1 MATPSALPDCVNF
14 SMRIVWVLN
23 EAAAWRPRDVAK
35 YQPAAASRTTAAATA
50 SNFPMCF
57 LASPI
62 TIAVLLDPLPD
73 PEEAAL
79 AAGCEPPLPGGR
91 GGTVAF
97 DRDDPEP
104 AAALEVCDAKFA
116 EFDPVSS
123 PTTLIGVRPELE
135 SRCKRFKSV
144 RRSAAV

>member
-1 MATPSALPDCVNF
+1 
-14 SMRIVWVLN
+14 
-23 EAAAWRPRDVAK
+23 
-35 YQPAAASRTTAAATA
+35 
-50 SNFPMCF
+50 

-62 TIAVLLDPLPD
+62 TIAALLDPLPG

-79 AAGCEPPLPGGR
+79 AVGCDPPLPGGG
-91 GGTVAF
+91 GGTTVF

-104 AAALEVCDAKFA
+104 APALEACDAKFP
-116 EFDPVSS
+116 EFDALPSS